1 MATEEDIEK
10 DIENLEY
17 ESAGVALD
25 NEAYND
31 AQYDKNVDNTD
42 KNKDMSKEDFNS
54 IVDILTKYNSNN
66 LDNIGIL
73 LEALRKMGFEN
84 IKV

>member
-31 AQYDKNVDNTD
+31 AQYVKKVDNTD
-42 KNKDMSKEDFNS
+42 KNKDMSKEDFNA
-54 IVDILTKYNSNN
+54 IVGILAKYNSTN
-66 LDNIGIL
+66 LNQVGIL
-73 LEALRKMGFEN
+73 CRALRQMGFKN
-84 IKV
+84 IKM